1 MERSFVLKG
10 WSLPGV
16 YCITYLRC
24 VARVI
29 KQIVLKLE
37 SIQSVPLKMNDPFG
51 TLLASFWCDI
61 VEAYTVSQGGHELQ
75 QKRFFHLWKEDYD
88 AQFPDKL
95 VGIWK

>member
-1 MERSFVLKG
+1 
-10 WSLPGV
+10 
-16 YCITYLRC
+16 
-24 VARVI
+24 
-29 KQIVLKLE
+29 
-37 SIQSVPLKMNDPFG
+37 MNDPFG

-61 VEAYTVSQGGHELQ
+61 VEAYTLSQGGHELQ